1 MYKILVSAMPYDG
14 GKSGISVYIN
24 ETIAKLSKQ
33 HQLTILILESD
44 LEVFPIKNDN
54 ITFKVFSDSLAPALK
69 NMLWHLFVLPR
80 KLDFNE
86 YDFIFLPAG
95 NRRLFYKYP
104 IYSVVTLHD
113 LSQYHIKGKYDMFRM
128 FYIKKVIPFFIKRAD
143 HIMNVS
149 RSTFDDAVKFYHI
162 PEKIMSVNYN
172 GYNSDVYNSE
182 KMPNE
187 KVLEKYNIRGK
198 FILYISR
205 IEHPGKNHLNL
216 IKAYEKLPENMKNNF
231 SLILGGS
238 FWPGSEVVEEYIE
251 QSHDRERIKCI
262 GFVPAED
269 LPTLYRTADCY
280 LFPSFFEGFGLSLLE
295 AMACGTPVICSN
307 ASSLPE
313 IGGEAV
319 RLFDPNSPEEMAEQ
333 IQKVIEDP
341 ILAKEMVEKGFKR
354 VSLFNWQ
361 IHADK
366 IVEIYEKRKTKR
378 D

>member
-24 ETIAKLSKQ
+24 ETLAKLSVK
-33 HQLTILILESD
+33 HQLTVLILESD
-44 LEVFPIKNDN
+44 LEKFPVRNDN
-54 ITFKVFSDSLAPALK
+54 ITFKVFSDSLASALK

-80 KLDFNE
+80 KLKFSD

-104 IYSVVTLHD
+104 IFSVVTLHD

-149 RSTFDDAVKFYHI
+149 GSTFDDAVKYYHI
-162 PEKIMSVNYN
+162 PEEIMSVNYN
-172 GYNSDVYNSE
+172 GYNADLYNSQKISGE
-182 KMPNE
+182 G
-187 KVLEKYNIRGK
+187 VLGKYDIKGK

-216 IKAYEKLPENMKNNF
+216 VKAYEQLPESLKKNY

-238 FWPGSEVVEEYIE
+238 FWPGSEVVEMYIKE
-251 QSHDRERIKCI
+251 SPDRDRIKCI
-262 GFVPAED
+262 GFVPTED
-269 LPTLYRTADCY
+269 LPMLYRAADCY
-280 LFPSFFEGFGLSLLE
+280 VFPSFFEGFGLSLLE
-295 AMACGTPVICSN
+295 AMACGTPVVCSN
-307 ASSLPE
+307 RSSLPE
-313 IGGEAV
+313 IGGDAV
-319 RLFDPNSPEEMAEQ
+319 RLFNPDSPEDIAEQ
-333 IQKVIEDP
+333 VQMVIEEP
-341 ILAKEMVEKGFKR
+341 LVAEEMIKKGFKR
-354 VSLFNWQ
+354 VSLFDWQ